1 MYHALI
7 NIVMNK
13 EIFKTDEYKANTGI
27 VVGMYGGIGFY
38 DSAYNSHKPELKFNL
53 FKKLRYLLS
62 VVW

>member
-1 MYHALI
+1 MCLAQL
-7 NIVMNK
+7 NIVMNT

-27 VVGMYGGIGFY
+27 VLGMYGGIGFY
-38 DSAYNSHKPELKFNL
+38 DIAYNSPKPKLKFNL

>member
-1 MYHALI
+1 MCLAQL
-7 NIVMNK
+7 NIVMNT

-27 VVGMYGGIGFY
+27 VLGMYGGIGFY
-38 DSAYNSHKPELKFNL
+38 DIAYNSPKLKFNL